1 MTPNLINKFTLSDL
15 LKLVLVLGLLFL
27 ATWVE
32 ADSSKSAGPDSEI
45 QNQETIIISQSESD
59 KSSDSESKDRSSKSQ
74 EDETES
80 QESEKKSEKDFVPSI
95 KVGAEQAI
103 PFPYDI

>member
-1 MTPNLINKFTLSDL
+1 MTSNLINKFNLSDL
-15 LKLVLVLGLLFL
+15 LKLVLILGLLFL

-32 ADSSKSAGPDSEI
+32 ADSSKSAVPDSEI
-45 QNQETIIISQSESD
+45 QKQETIIISQGESD
-59 KSSDSESKDRSSKSQ
+59 KSSDSDGKDPSSKNK

-95 KVGAEQAI
+95 KIGAEQAI

>member
-1 MTPNLINKFTLSDL
+1 MIPNLINKFKLSDL
-15 LKLVLVLGLLFL
+15 LKLVLMLGLLFS

-32 ADSSKSAGPDSEI
+32 ADSSKSADPDSEI
-45 QNQETIIISQSESD
+45 QQQETIIISQGESD
-59 KSSDSESKDRSSKSQ
+59 KASDSNGKDRSSKNK

-80 QESEKKSEKDFVPSI
+80 RESEKKSEKDFVPSI
-95 KVGAEQAI
+95 KIGAEQAI